1 MKELVGIARAMH
13 VAAFTHQ
20 LGPFVL
26 VQRPPDLLA
35 QQKAMAL
42 GAKRTVAVSRDEND
56 DVSLLFE
63 FDELMVASLPRLSDV
78 GGTLMVGRMPDC
90 DLVVDDPSVSKHH
103 ARIDWDDRTHHA
115 RLEDMN
121 SSNGTLV
128 NGDELQMP
136 MHVRDGDMIT
146 FGDARFCF
154 LMTATLHTRL
164 TTGRFREDR

>member
-1 MKELVGIARAMH
+1 MKELASAARSMH
-13 VAAFTHQ
+13 IAAFTHQ
-20 LGPFVL
+20 MGPFVL

-35 QQKAMAL
+35 AQKAMAL
-42 GAKRTVAVSRDEND
+42 GAKRTMAVTRDEDD

-78 GGTLMVGRMPDC
+78 GGSLMVGRMPDC

-103 ARIDWDDRTHHA
+103 ARIDWDDRTHYA
-115 RLEDMN
+115 RIEDLK
-121 SSNGTLV
+121 SSNGTLL
-128 NGDELQMP
+128 NGDELHMP

-154 LMTATLHTRL
+154 LMTETLHKRL
-164 TTGRFREDR
+164 TTGRFREER